1 MDALVKR
8 HRQTTAPLGLGVL
21 RLPVSG
27 TLQNPAGFVGF
38 GSQIHRRSVVS
49 PYFQTQSMRK
59 VGTGR
64 DINYVLVTMKAYI
77 RDVQPDLSNGR
88 VSPNVGFYDE
98 STGIVDGSILNFDV
112 NLSTFSTLTGLKS
125 AMQTAIL
132 AEAVNRSYSGFT
144 SNDIIWNE
152 PNLTSDFR
160 SFANPS
166 RTINSAFQI
175 SATRDA
181 MAFYSVSIPTNLS
194 LTGGE
199 NGAVVLEYADDSGI
213 STNVVTVGT
222 VRNGNTGT
230 LTLGLNTL
238 ASMGCQIAGMIPA
251 GKYVRLRP
259 VDTTGSPVQAF
270 VSAQEVLI

>member
-1 MDALVKR
+1 MRHNQTIAHNAHCGLCLVMS
-8 HRQTTAPLGLGVL
+8 VL
-21 RLPVSG
+21 
-27 TLQNPAGFVGF
+27 
-38 GSQIHRRSVVS
+38 S
-49 PYFQTQSMRK
+49 PYFQMTGPVRK
-59 VGTGR
+59 IDVTR
-64 DINYVLVTMKAYI
+64 DRNYPNKNMKALIYDI
-77 RDVQPDLSNGR
+77 VFNNSLDRI
-88 VSPNVGFYDE
+88 SPLVKFYDE
-98 STGIVDGSILNFDV
+98 INDLLVEDNNVDI
-112 NLSTFSTLTGLKS
+112 TFSGLNLVSDQTFTDDIKS
-125 AMQTAIL
+125 AIISYNPTYGLTVTDVYGTMPRPVGTA
-132 AEAVNRSYSGFT
+132 S
-144 SNDIIWNE
+144 
-152 PNLTSDFR
+152 R

-166 RTINSAFQI
+166 RTLNSAFQI
-175 SATRDA
+175 STTRDA
-181 MAFYSVSIPTNLS
+181 MAFYSVSIPTALS

>member
-1 MDALVKR
+1 
-8 HRQTTAPLGLGVL
+8 
-21 RLPVSG
+21 
-27 TLQNPAGFVGF
+27 
-38 GSQIHRRSVVS
+38 
-49 PYFQTQSMRK
+49 
-59 VGTGR
+59 
-64 DINYVLVTMKAYI
+64 MKAIHVYFNSFDPSINEIDFQVVYDNAGTKNFANGMYYYTSDQSYEAI
-77 RDVQPDLSNGR
+77 RQ
-88 VSPNVGFYDE
+88 
-98 STGIVDGSILNFDV
+98 GINAWIITNAP
-112 NLSTFSTLTGLKS
+112 S
-125 AMQTAIL
+125 AMTEADIL
-132 AEAVNRSYSGFT
+132 YPLLMPGSAPRA
-144 SNDIIWNE
+144 
-152 PNLTSDFR
+152 
-160 SFANPS
+160 FANPS

-181 MAFYSVSIPTNLS
+181 MAFYSVSIPTALS

-238 ASMGCQIAGMIPA
+238 ASMGCQVSGMIPA
-251 GKYVRLRP
+251 GKYARLRP